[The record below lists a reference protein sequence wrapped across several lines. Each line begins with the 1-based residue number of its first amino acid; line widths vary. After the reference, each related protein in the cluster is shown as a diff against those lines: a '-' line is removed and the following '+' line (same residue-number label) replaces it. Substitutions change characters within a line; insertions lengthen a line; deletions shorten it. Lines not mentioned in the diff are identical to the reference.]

1 MNLFIVLIMKK
12 TNLKHLSWV
21 LDYRNLLIGKDQK
34 YKVNGTNAT
43 YTQKN
48 DLTEELSFSVN
59 LGLSKKFFR
68 FGILAFN
75 IDGFASSQNTS
86 GIKGNINYIF
96 NF

>member
-1 MNLFIVLIMKK
+1 MKPETITKKSNLNF
-12 TNLKHLSWV
+12 SWV
-21 LDYRNLLIGKDQK
+21 LDYRSLLIGKDQK

-48 DLTEELSFSVN
+48 DLTEELSFSAN
-59 LGLSKKFFR
+59 LGLSKQFFR